1 MQLRNGMVISIKEYL
16 KQHQLSQSEQEQLA
30 YMPQSVKLEEA
41 VNPHMVRITMLV
53 ISTAILIFFIWAAV
67 TKISEV
73 TSAVGEVVP
82 RGYTQIIQH
91 LEGALVKEVLI
102 RDGDLVDQDQILI
115 KLGDTAATQNLEET
129 RKKMKSIRLQIERY
143 KAFVDQR
150 ALDFSH
156 IAELS
161 DEELNFQADTY
172 NGMRQ
177 AIAQEKDVL
186 SQQIM
191 QKESE
196 IEKLQHRIDH
206 AKQSLALAAEARDI
220 QKKLL
225 DKGYA
230 SRLTYIKFEQDHHK
244 LMGDLKESKEAL
256 GQARESLTEYQS
268 RLTSLGSKSQDQAY
282 SMLDQLQSQRD
293 QIQETLIRLE
303 DRVNRLT
310 IRAPVKGV
318 VKGLQLNTVGGVV
331 EPGKALLEIVPLSA
345 KLIVEA
351 QVSPKDVGHIKVGQP
366 IRVKVSSFDFSRY
379 GTVSGTLDY
388 VSATTF
394 MNEKRE
400 PYFKV
405 RIGLSKT
412 YVGHDAQQNTILPG
426 MTVVGDII
434 TGEKT
439 ILSYLFK
446 PIHLSLKTAFSE
458 R

>member
-1 MQLRNGMVISIKEYL
+1 MSLSIKKYL
-16 KQHQLSQSEQEQLA
+16 KQNQLSYSEQEQLA
-30 YMPQSVKLEEA
+30 YMPQSVRLEEA

-115 KLGDTAATQNLEET
+115 KLEDTAATQNLEES
-129 RKKMKSIRLQIERY
+129 REKIKSIKLQIERY

-150 ALDFSH
+150 PLDFSH
-156 IAELS
+156 ISQLSENELS
-161 DEELNFQADTY
+161 FQTDAY
-172 NGMRQ
+172 NEMRQ
-177 AIAQEKDVL
+177 SIAQEEDVL
-186 SQQIM
+186 SQQVS
-191 QKESE
+191 QKQSE
-196 IEKLQHRIDH
+196 IEKLQSRIEH
-206 AKQSLALAAEARDI
+206 AKQSLAFAAEAKEI

-244 LMGDLKESKEAL
+244 LIGDLKETKEAL
-256 GQARESLTEYQS
+256 GQAREALTEYQS
-268 RLTSLGSKSQDQAY
+268 RLTSLASKSRDQAY

-293 QIQETLIRLE
+293 QIHETLIRLE

-310 IRAPVKGV
+310 VRAPVKGV
-318 VKGLQLNTVGGVV
+318 VKGLQLNTIGGVV

-412 YVGHDAQQNTILPG
+412 HVGNNEQQNIILPG